1 MKIALVFPGYGS
13 QFVGMGKELY
23 NENRIIQEYFD
34 EASSCLDTNFLKLCF
49 ASSELEIGMMAH
61 AYTSIFLVSSAM
73 YALLKEA
80 GIQPTVVAGYNLG
93 EYSAFFA
100 ANSITL
106 PDGLYLLNKL
116 ALFYDEMLKD
126 TSFEIV
132 RVRGI
137 STDIMETICQKASE
151 ADNKAQIAAY
161 LGETDHAISGHK
173 QAVERVRGL
182 VYASEPEATFDSL
195 PIEFGLHADSME
207 PVAQNFKMY
216 LEKVDFK
223 DLSIPLISSTD
234 GQVIT
239 QGEAIKEHV
248 LKLLVSPMLWTRV
261 LQMIG
266 ECDLIIEVGPGN
278 TLESMIKSAYPNKM
292 YQNVNKQ
299 SDIDKLKYIMATV
312 TTDTITPDVEE

>member
-1 MKIALVFPGYGS
+1 MKIALLFPGYGS
-13 QFVGMGKELY
+13 QYVGMAKELY
-23 NENRIIQEYFD
+23 NEHRTVQEYFD
-34 EASSCLDTNFLKLCF
+34 EASSCLDINFIKLCF
-49 ASSELEIGMMAH
+49 ASSDLEISKMNL
-61 AYTSIFLVSSAM
+61 AYTSIFLVSSAI

-116 ALFYDEMLKD
+116 GLFYEEMLKD
-126 TSFEIV
+126 NLFEIV
-132 RVRGI
+132 RVRGV
-137 STDIMETICQKASE
+137 STDVMENICLKACLP
-151 ADNKAQIAAY
+151 DNKAQIATY
-161 LGETDHAISGHK
+161 LSEVENVISGHK
-173 QAVERVRGL
+173 EAIKRVRSL
-182 VYASEPEATFDSL
+182 VFESEPDAVFDSL
-195 PIEFGLHADSME
+195 PIELGLHSDSMA

-223 DLSIPLISSTD
+223 DLNIPLISGSD

-239 QGEAIKEHV
+239 QGNVIKEHV
-248 LKLLVSPMLWTRV
+248 IKLLLEPIMWIRV
-261 LQMIG
+261 LQMVG

-278 TLESMIKSAYPNKM
+278 TLESMIKAAHPNKQ

-299 SDIDKLKYIMATV
+299 SDIDKLKYIMAT
-312 TTDTITPDVEE
+312 ITPDVEI